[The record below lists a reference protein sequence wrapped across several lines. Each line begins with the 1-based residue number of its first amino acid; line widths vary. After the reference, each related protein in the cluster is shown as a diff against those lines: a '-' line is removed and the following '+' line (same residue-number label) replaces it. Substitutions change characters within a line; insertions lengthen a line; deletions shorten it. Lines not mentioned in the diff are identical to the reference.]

1 MAGKNAPVSLQT
13 REKGVDFLRRPRYN
27 AFVKQNKTQALQIQI
42 YGGVR
47 SMSETTMV
55 NFRMDVNLK
64 REMESVCRE
73 MGLTMTSAINMFA
86 AKVTRER
93 RIPFEVTAD
102 PFYSDANVRHLSRV
116 VAEIDSGAAK
126 LMEHELIE
134 D

>member
-1 MAGKNAPVSLQT
+1 
-13 REKGVDFLRRPRYN
+13 
-27 AFVKQNKTQALQIQI
+27 
-42 YGGVR
+42 
-47 SMSETTMV
+47 
-55 NFRMDVNLK
+55 
-64 REMESVCRE
+64 
-73 MGLTMTSAINMFA
+73 MTSAINIFA